1 MLDFNNDVLNI
12 NAVMFPNGVNDNLK
26 KNPDFLMLSADS
38 CLHKIKLNI
47 VLNMLRMRCVTFS
60 NGVN

>member
-1 MLDFNNDVLNI
+1 MLDFNNDVLNV

-47 VLNMLRMRCVTFS
+47 VLNMVGMRCVTFS